1 METLRQHFM
10 LTAKQQQILEFI
22 RSYTVRNGLSPT
34 QQEIADEF
42 NIRHR
47 GTVSKHLSAL
57 RDKGYLN
64 KSANGWRAIE
74 LTETANDSGK
84 PFSLP
89 MAGKIA
95 AGSPIEAI
103 QGRDEIDLYD
113 YLLGPDRFLLT
124 IEGDSMTDAGILDGD
139 IVIIQQQNTANN
151 GEIVV
156 ALIDKQEATLK
167 YFFRRDAGKVELMPD
182 NSKYEPMMY
191 DGGRVQIQGV
201 LVAQLRRY

>member
-1 METLRQHFM
+1 METFRQHFM
-10 LTAKQQQILEFI
+10 LTAKQKQILEFI
-22 RSYTVRNGLSPT
+22 QSFTARNSMSPT

-47 GTVSKHLSAL
+47 GTISKHLSAL
-57 RDKGYLN
+57 RDKGYLG
-64 KSANGWRAIE
+64 KSTNGWRAIE
-74 LTETANDSGK
+74 LTETAHQSNK
-84 PFSLP
+84 AFCLP

-124 IEGDSMTDAGILDGD
+124 VEGDSMTDAGILDGD

-156 ALIDKQEATLK
+156 ALIDKEEATLK

-182 NSKYEPMMY
+182 NPKLEPMMY
-191 DGGRVQIQGV
+191 DGNRVQIQGV

>member
-1 METLRQHFM
+1 M
-10 LTAKQQQILEFI
+10 LTVKQQQILEFI
-22 RSYTVRNGLSPT
+22 QSYTARNGMSPT

-42 NIRHR
+42 NVRHR
-47 GTVSKHLSAL
+47 GTISKHLSAI

-74 LTETANDSGK
+74 LTETANETSK

-113 YLLGPDRFLLT
+113 YLLGPDRFCLPW
-124 IEGDSMTDAGILDGD
+124 
-139 IVIIQQQNTANN
+139 
-151 GEIVV
+151 
-156 ALIDKQEATLK
+156 
-167 YFFRRDAGKVELMPD
+167 KV
-182 NSKYEPMMY
+182 N
-191 DGGRVQIQGV
+191 R
-201 LVAQLRRY
+201 